1 VAHEVLGE
9 GKVLA
14 CDGGG
19 REAKVTV
26 HFWEAGEKR
35 VLARFLRLAHR

>member
-1 VAHEVLGE
+1 MFHQVLGE

-14 CDGGG
+14 CDGVG

-35 VLARFLRLAHR
+35 VLARFLSPAGG